1 MEFTFGIITSGA
13 NDHLLSIVIQSI
25 IQQQIPQFEI
35 IVVGKTSIIHDSV
48 QCIDFDESIK
58 PNWITRKKNMISQR
72 AQYDHIVFLHDYV
85 ALCEDWYR
93 GFIEFGSNFDICV
106 TKIKTIHGNRFR
118 DYTLFPHDLGYPYN
132 ERALL
137 PYDYNVTSKLNKLL
151 YISGTYY
158 VMKKSIALAYPLNEL
173 LCWGHGEDAELSKR
187 LSDRRIILQCNPY
200 STVQLQKHKGQCNWE
215 HVLTN
220 DEIAHLESL
229 SDIEIDRMNQ
239 ISKKNIKNYIMDMI
253 GVDIYYL

>member
-1 MEFTFGIITSGA
+1 MLRISHPGTPNKGWIGHVEIAVKVQKYEYVSSIFRNNNL
-13 NDHLLSIVIQSI
+13 NDSI
-25 IQQQIPQFEI
+25 
-35 IVVGKTSIIHDSV
+35 

-106 TKIKTIHGNRFR
+106 TKIKTIHGIRFR

-137 PYDYNVTSKLNKLL
+137 PYDYIVTSKLNKLL

-158 VMKKSIALAYPLNEL
+158 IMKKRIALSYPLNEL

-187 LSDRRIILQCNPY
+187 LSG
-200 STVQLQKHKGQCNWE
+200 S
-215 HVLTN
+215 
-220 DEIAHLESL
+220 
-229 SDIEIDRMNQ
+229 
-239 ISKKNIKNYIMDMI
+239 
-253 GVDIYYL
+253 